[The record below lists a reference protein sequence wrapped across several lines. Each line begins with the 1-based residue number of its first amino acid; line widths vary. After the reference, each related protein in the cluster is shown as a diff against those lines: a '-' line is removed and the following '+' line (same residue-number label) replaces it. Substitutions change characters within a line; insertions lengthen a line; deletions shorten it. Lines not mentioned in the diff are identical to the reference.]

1 MIENNKHWMGYKK
14 AYRRNVRTK
23 LLFLYQNSYI
33 TRSNYIKA
41 LTNINVLQ

>member
-1 MIENNKHWMGYKK
+1 MIQYNKQWTGYKK
-14 AYRRNVRTK
+14 AYKRNIRTK

-41 LTNINVLQ
+41 LSKVL